1 MALSYYTIVIAN
13 IIYSVWFAAWQDF
26 EPVNFDAYKDG
37 LDNNAVQYL
46 IALAVVL
53 ASMVISRRGLQKGI
67 ERITTLFIPIFVLIG
82 IVMVVSVL
90 RIDGTLLKMQQFLIF
105 MLGWTLVA
113 LLSIV
118 CTLDAIIG
126 GLAGLTA
133 DRFGR
138 GRWAWVVT
146 IAIAV
151 IMFPIAMNPE
161 SIGVLDLIFGSGMFM
176 LGGLLAVLAL
186 GWGLGKSVIREQ
198 LGQHLSPRMATWLS
212 WWLRFAVPLVLFI
225 ILAAYLVSL
234 INP

>member
-1 MALSYYTIVIAN
+1 MLGGRFLSI
-13 IIYSVWFAAWQDF
+13 
-26 EPVNFDAYKDG
+26 
-37 LDNNAVQYL
+37 
-46 IALAVVL
+46 
-53 ASMVISRRGLQKGI
+53 
-67 ERITTLFIPIFVLIG
+67 
-82 IVMVVSVL
+82 
-90 RIDGTLLKMQQFLIF
+90 IF

-118 CTLDAIIG
+118 CTLDAIIA